1 MNEAR
6 LGRAFLGEALQHSVH
21 LYNLT
26 YHSTTKQVPYAQFIG
41 RELDTS
47 FYKRIKAFGS
57 TVYYDSGVGIYL
69 GLCDGSIGTTSLILN
84 EKGNLIR
91 WNTLACKFDETLLT
105 RYKLGSLQKH
115 FLGKKVNI
123 KELFEE
129 NETNIGLDVPDE
141 SVSLVTE
148 EAPK

>member
-1 MNEAR
+1 M
-6 LGRAFLGEALQHSVH
+6 
-21 LYNLT
+21 
-26 YHSTTKQVPYAQFIG
+26 
-41 RELDTS
+41 
-47 FYKRIKAFGS
+47 
-57 TVYYDSGVGIYL
+57 YYDSGVGIYL

-91 WNTLACKFDETLLT
+91 RNTLACKFDETLLT

-115 FLGKKVNI
+115 FLGEKVNI

-129 NETNIGLDVPDE
+129 NETNIGIDVPDE

-148 EAPK
+148 EAPKYFNDVLNSKHKKEWFAAIVNEHNTLVGMRTYRLVRRDEASSEILP